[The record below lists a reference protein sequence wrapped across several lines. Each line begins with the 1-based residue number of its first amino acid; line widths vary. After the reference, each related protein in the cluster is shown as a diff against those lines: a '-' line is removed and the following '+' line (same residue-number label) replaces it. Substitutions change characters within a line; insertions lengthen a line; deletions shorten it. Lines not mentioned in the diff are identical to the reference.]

1 MNAFVTETMHER
13 ITLPVKV
20 SLSTTCAQT
29 ETGPLYRA
37 SRSAVQ
43 GIWEIFSPTRRTAR
57 LWHRIYRIYSS
68 RLPKKRSAVSTR
80 ARSNL
85 IVRPAETATG
95 PALHRSLAPRR
106 RSVHAEMPSRGGLPG
121 EGQRARGV
129 RNTFAD
135 LCGRFLKASCLRLQ
149 PLC

>member
-43 GIWEIFSPTRRTAR
+43 GIWEVFSPKLNDAESRVAPYLSDVFKGTTRKDAR
-57 LWHRIYRIYSS
+57 LDAPGPTSS
-68 RLPKKRSAVSTR
+68 C
-80 ARSNL
+80 
-85 IVRPAETATG
+85 G
-95 PALHRSLAPRR
+95 RR
-106 RSVHAEMPSRGGLPG
+106 
-121 EGQRARGV
+121 GQRP
-129 RNTFAD
+129 
-135 LCGRFLKASCLRLQ
+135 GRRFIVC
-149 PLC
+149 